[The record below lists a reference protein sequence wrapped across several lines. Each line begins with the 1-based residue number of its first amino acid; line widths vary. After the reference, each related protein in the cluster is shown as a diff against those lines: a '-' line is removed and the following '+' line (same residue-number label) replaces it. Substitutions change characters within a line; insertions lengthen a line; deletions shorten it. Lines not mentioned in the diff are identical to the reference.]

1 MSVLVTG
8 GTGTTGS
15 RVARKLA
22 ERGVP
27 HRVASRRAAGGRVPF
42 DWYDSSTHAGALA
55 GATALY
61 LVAPIG
67 EPDPEP
73 VMAPFLERAAEAG
86 VRRAVLLSGAPIEP
100 GTPGLGRVHSRLG
113 GLVPEWAV
121 LRPTWFADNFTGDH
135 LQARL
140 ARERGEIVSA
150 TGTGRV
156 PFVAAEDIA
165 EVAVAALTGT
175 APHGTDHV
183 LTGPRAVTYD
193 EAAEALGRVL
203 GRAVRHRRLSADE
216 LAGFW
221 AQEGMRPEFAR
232 LLADMDTAI
241 AAGAE
246 DRTTT
251 AVLDTT
257 GRPPRALE
265 EAFAEAL
272 AAR

>member
-1 MSVLVTG
+1 MSILVTG

-22 ERGVP
+22 ERGHA
-27 HRVASRRAAGGRVPF
+27 HRVASRRAADGRVPF
-42 DWYDSSTHAGALA
+42 DWYDASTHAGALA

-73 VMAPFLERAAEAG
+73 VMGPFLERAAEAG

-113 GLVPEWAV
+113 DLFGEWAV
-121 LRPTWFADNFTGDH
+121 LRPTWFADNFTGGH

-165 EVAVAALTGT
+165 EVAVAALTD
-175 APHGTDHV
+175 AVPHDTDHV
-183 LTGPRAVTYD
+183 VTGPRAVTYD
-193 EAAEALGRVL
+193 EVADALGRAM
-203 GRAVRHRRLSADE
+203 GRAVRHRRLSPDE
-216 LAGFW
+216 LAEHW
-221 AQEGMRPEFAR
+221 TREGMAPEFAR

-257 GRPPRALE
+257 GRPPRTLE